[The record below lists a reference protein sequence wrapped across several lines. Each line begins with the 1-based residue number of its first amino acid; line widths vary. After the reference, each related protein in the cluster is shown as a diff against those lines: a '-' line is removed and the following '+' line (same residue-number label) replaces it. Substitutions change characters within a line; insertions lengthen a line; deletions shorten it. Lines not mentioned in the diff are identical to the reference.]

1 MVPSAL
7 YQPFPM
13 LPGRRAQAWRHQPSF
28 LRPRH
33 FHREPELNLI
43 LRGSAQLAVGERTV
57 VAATGDCLFFAPG
70 QDHQLLWASDDLEL
84 FVVAVTPELALR
96 LRSSTG
102 PARRL
107 DEAELARA
115 ASWLHASSQLSDASV
130 AEQVIVRLFEAPA
143 KPPLR
148 HSTRVSIERV
158 LIEPAVTGAALAG
171 HARTTQSELSRHFR
185 RDLGV
190 RFVEYRARLRL
201 MAFIGQVD
209 GGRSL
214 TQAAIDAG
222 FGSYAQCHRV
232 FWRALGCSPQEY
244 FGERR
249 GAIDG
254 AVLLAP
260 GSTDGHA
267 GSSL

>member
-1 MVPSAL
+1 
-7 YQPFPM
+7 M

-33 FHREPELNLI
+33 FHREPELNLV
-43 LRGSAQLAVGERTV
+43 LRGSARLAVGERTLL
-57 VAATGDCLFFAPG
+57 AAAGDCLFFAPG

-96 LRSSTG
+96 MRSTAG
-102 PARRL
+102 PSRRL
-107 DEAELARA
+107 DQAELARA
-115 ASWLHASSQLSDASV
+115 ASWLHASSQLSDVSA

-143 KPPLR
+143 KPLLR

-158 LIEPAVTGAALAG
+158 LVEPAVSGAALAG
-171 HARTTQSELSRHFR
+171 HARTTPSELSRHFR

-201 MAFIGQVD
+201 MAFIAHVD
-209 GGRSL
+209 AGRTL
-214 TQAAIDAG
+214 MQAALDAD

-232 FWRALGCSPQEY
+232 FRRALGCSPQQY
-244 FGERR
+244 FAEHRSV
-249 GAIDG
+249 IDE
-254 AVLLAP
+254 AVLPVP
-260 GSTDGHA
+260 GC
-267 GSSL
+267 